1 MYSTYWRHC
10 IELSCLGWKVPLTL
24 PQTATLSPMWWM
36 HWMFWRPL
44 QWDPSSVSWGA
55 CSVLAAA
62 RFRILP
68 LLATSSY
75 KSSNRWNKVYNKSY
89 NCFLSTRC
97 CTHLQALVHHLPQ
110 FSMPGKIDVLLVK
123 HAVLTEKLQLDLV
136 RRFITEE
143 LKITVNCVL
152 LFKSHIPVRRRD
164 LRIESKVFYSERTA
178 TYGIC
183 FVFSLLL
190 NILYCTR

>member
-1 MYSTYWRHC
+1 MS
-10 IELSCLGWKVPLTL
+10 
-24 PQTATLSPMWWM
+24 
-36 HWMFWRPL
+36 
-44 QWDPSSVSWGA
+44 
-55 CSVLAAA
+55 
-62 RFRILP
+62 
-68 LLATSSY
+68 
-75 KSSNRWNKVYNKSY
+75 
-89 NCFLSTRC
+89 
-97 CTHLQALVHHLPQ
+97 
-110 FSMPGKIDVLLVK
+110 GKIDVLLVK

-152 LFKSHIPVRRRD
+152 LLKSHIPLKRRD

-178 TYGIC
+178 TYGVC